1 MQSINT
7 FQKSSMI
14 NLLYEQYPTELI
26 IDNISYPII
35 TNFRDWIA
43 FFDMINDDILEP
55 KDKLVASLQWFES
68 DVPADLEKA
77 YNSLISFASA
87 DELYSKPT
95 QNNRK
100 SSTKQIL
107 SYLHDSSYVLGAF
120 LQTYGINLRN
130 IDYMHWYE
138 FRALLDALPEDTPLK
153 KRMSYRAINVSSIKD
168 KAEKKRIKDI
178 QCSIALPSRELS
190 AFDIGNQF

>member
-1 MQSINT
+1 
-7 FQKSSMI
+7 MI
-14 NLLYEQYPTELI
+14 NLLYEKYPTELV
-26 IDNISYPII
+26 IDNVSYPIV
-35 TNFRDWIA
+35 TDFRNWIA

-55 KDKLVASLQWFES
+55 KDKLVASLQWFKNE
-68 DVPADLEKA
+68 VPNDLEKA
-77 YNSLISFASA
+77 YNGLISFASA
-87 DELYSKPT
+87 EELYSKPT

-107 SYLHDSSYVLGAF
+107 SYLHDSPYVLGAF

-153 KRMSYRAINVSSIKD
+153 KRMGYRAINVSSIKD
-168 KAEKKRIKDI
+168 KAERKRIKDI
-178 QCSIALPSRELS
+178 QRSIALPSRELS
-190 AFDIGNQF
+190 AFDIGSRF

>member
-1 MQSINT
+1 MQSTDT

-14 NLLYEQYPTELI
+14 NLLYEQYPTELV
-26 IDNISYPII
+26 IDNVAYPIV
-35 TNFRDWIA
+35 TDFRNWIA

-55 KDKLVASLQWFES
+55 KDKLVASLQWFKNE
-68 DVPADLEKA
+68 VPNDLEKA
-77 YNSLISFASA
+77 YNGLISFASA
-87 DELYSKPT
+87 EELYSKPM

-107 SYLHDSSYVLGAF
+107 SYLYDSSYILGAF

-138 FRALLDALPEDTPLK
+138 FRALLDTLPEDTPLK
-153 KRMSYRAINVSSIKD
+153 KRMSYRAINISSIKD

-178 QCSIALPSRELS
+178 QRSIALPRRELS

>member
-1 MQSINT
+1 
-7 FQKSSMI
+7 MI
-14 NLLYEQYPTELI
+14 NLLYEQYPTELV
-26 IDNISYPII
+26 IDNVGYPIV
-35 TNFRDWIA
+35 TDFRNWIA

-55 KDKLVASLQWFES
+55 KDKLVASLQWFKNK
-68 DVPADLEKA
+68 VPDNLEKA
-77 YNSLISFASA
+77 YAGLISFASA
-87 DELYSKPT
+87 EELYSKPT
-95 QNNRK
+95 QSNRK

-107 SYLHDSSYVLGAF
+107 SYLYDSSYILGAF

-138 FRALLDALPEDTPLK
+138 FRALLDALPEDVPLK
-153 KRMSYRAINVSSIKD
+153 KRMGYRAINISSIKD

-178 QCSIALPSRELS
+178 QRSIALPSRELS

>member
-14 NLLYEQYPTELI
+14 NLLYEQYPTELV
-26 IDNISYPII
+26 IDNVGYPIV
-35 TNFRDWIA
+35 TDFRNWIA

-55 KDKLVASLQWFES
+55 KDKLVASLQWFKNK
-68 DVPADLEKA
+68 VPDNLEKA
-77 YNSLISFASA
+77 YAGLISFASA
-87 DELYSKPT
+87 EELYSKPT
-95 QNNRK
+95 QSNRK

-107 SYLHDSSYVLGAF
+107 SYLYDSSYILGAF

-138 FRALLDALPEDTPLK
+138 FRALLDALPEDVPLK
-153 KRMSYRAINVSSIKD
+153 KRMGYRAINISSIKD

-178 QCSIALPSRELS
+178 QRSIALPSRELS

>member
-1 MQSINT
+1 
-7 FQKSSMI
+7 MI
-14 NLLYEQYPTELI
+14 NLLYEKYPTELI
-26 IDNISYPII
+26 INDISYPIV
-35 TNFRDWIA
+35 TNFRNWIA

-55 KDKLVASLQWFES
+55 KDKVIASLKWFKGET
-68 DVPADLEKA
+68 PNDLEKA
-77 YNSLISFASA
+77 YNELISFASA
-87 DELYSKPT
+87 EELYSKPT
-95 QNNRK
+95 QSNRK

-107 SYLHDSSYVLGAF
+107 SYLYDSPYVLGAF
-120 LQTYGINLRN
+120 LQIYGINLQN

-153 KRMSYRAINVSSIKD
+153 KRMSYHAINISSIKD

-178 QCSIALPSRELS
+178 QRSIALPSRELS

>member
-1 MQSINT
+1 
-7 FQKSSMI
+7 MI

-55 KDKLVASLQWFES
+55 KDKLVASLQWFKNE
-68 DVPADLEKA
+68 VPNDLEKA
-77 YNSLISFASA
+77 YNGLISFASA
-87 DELYSKPT
+87 EELYSKPT
-95 QNNRK
+95 QSNRK

-107 SYLHDSSYVLGAF
+107 SYLHDSEYILGAF
-120 LQTYGINLRN
+120 LQVYH
-130 IDYMHWYE
+130 IDLNSIEYMHWYK

-153 KRMSYRAINVSSIKD
+153 KRMSYRAINISSIKD

-178 QCSIALPSRELS
+178 QRSIALPSRELS

>member
-1 MQSINT
+1 MQSTDT

-14 NLLYEQYPTELI
+14 NLLYEQYTTELV
-26 IDNISYPII
+26 IDNISYPIV
-35 TNFRDWIA
+35 TDFRNWIA

-55 KDKLVASLQWFES
+55 KDKLVASLQWFKNE
-68 DVPADLEKA
+68 VPNDLEKA
-77 YNSLISFASA
+77 YNGLISFASA
-87 DELYSKPT
+87 EELYSKPT
-95 QNNRK
+95 QSNRK

-107 SYLHDSSYVLGAF
+107 SYLHDSSYILGAF

-153 KRMSYRAINVSSIKD
+153 KRMSYRAINISSIKD

-178 QCSIALPSRELS
+178 QRSIALPSRELS
-190 AFDIGNQF
+190 IYDIGNQF

>member
-1 MQSINT
+1 
-7 FQKSSMI
+7 MI
-14 NLLYEQYPTELI
+14 NLLYEKYPTELV
-26 IDNISYPII
+26 IDNVSYPIV
-35 TNFRDWIA
+35 TDFRNWIA

-77 YNSLISFASA
+77 YNRLISFASA

-95 QNNRK
+95 QSNRK
-100 SSTKQIL
+100 QSTKQIL
-107 SYLHDSSYVLGAF
+107 SYLHDSTYILGAF

-130 IDYMHWYE
+130 VEYMHWYE

-178 QCSIALPSRELS
+178 QRSIALPSRELS
-190 AFDIGNQF
+190 IYDIGNQF

>member
-1 MQSINT
+1 
-7 FQKSSMI
+7 MI

-26 IDNISYPII
+26 IDNVSYPIY
-35 TNFRDWIA
+35 TDFKDWIA

-55 KDKLVASLQWFES
+55 KDKVIASLKWFKGEI
-68 DVPADLEKA
+68 PNNLEKA
-77 YNSLISFASA
+77 YNGLISFASA
-87 DELYSKPT
+87 EELYSKPT

-130 IDYMHWYE
+130 VEYMHWYE

-153 KRMSYRAINVSSIKD
+153 KRMGYRAINVSSIKD
-168 KAEKKRIKDI
+168 KAERKRIKDI
-178 QCSIALPSRELS
+178 QRSIALPSRELS

>member
-1 MQSINT
+1 
-7 FQKSSMI
+7 MI

-68 DVPADLEKA
+68 DVPNDLEKA

-87 DELYSKPT
+87 EELYSKPM
-95 QNNRK
+95 QNSRK

-107 SYLHDSSYVLGAF
+107 SYLYDSTYILGAF
-120 LQTYGINLRN
+120 LQTYKINLRN

-178 QCSIALPSRELS
+178 QRSIALPSRELS
-190 AFDIGNQF
+190 AFDIGSRF